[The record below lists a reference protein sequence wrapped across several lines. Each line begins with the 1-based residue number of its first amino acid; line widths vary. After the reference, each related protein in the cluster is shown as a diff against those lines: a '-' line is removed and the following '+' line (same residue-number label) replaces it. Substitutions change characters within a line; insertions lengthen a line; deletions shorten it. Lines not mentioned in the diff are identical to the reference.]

1 MITTAIIFD
10 HRNRTPKGRP
20 GALEVRI
27 TVDRKPLYIPTGI
40 KVLSSEW
47 KFGRIVDRPDSAAL
61 NERLDVIAQRI
72 ERIVTECVKNGTPI
86 DAARIKR
93 EAWGENLDDGKAPF
107 LDWADEAVKR
117 MDIQPGTRKHYITT
131 CKRLRAYGR
140 IRRWQD
146 LTSEAILDFDRYL
159 HTISVNQSD
168 AAKKMGLQEHPIS
181 DAAVYNYHKNM
192 KGLIRQALFE
202 GKLTASPYARLKG
215 KLKRGE
221 KESVEYL
228 TEEEVA
234 AFMSQH
240 PVPGT
245 TMAVAR
251 DLFVFQL
258 YTGLSFSDAQAFD
271 IRNYKH
277 IDGRWVANVARMKTG
292 VPAVSQLLP
301 PAVEVLERY
310 GMTIPTIN
318 NADYNHCLKAL
329 GMAAGISTPLHSHLA
344 RHTFA
349 TFMLRNGVKVEN
361 LARMM
366 GHTRITQTMRY
377 AKVLA
382 QSVHDDFDMIAR
394 MLNEK
399 DGHS

>member
-72 ERIVTECVKNGTPI
+72 ESIVTECVKNGTPI

-93 EAWGENLDDGKAPF
+93 EAWGENLDDGRAPF

-117 MDIQPGTRKHYITT
+117 MDVAPGTRKHYITT

-159 HTISVNQSD
+159 HTLSVNQSD
-168 AAKKMGLQEHPIS
+168 AAKKMCLQDHPIS

-202 GKLTASPYARLKG
+202 GKLTVSPYARLKG

-245 TMAVAR
+245 TMAVTRPSQGQNSTSATR
-251 DLFVFQL
+251 PRLLETPGTRSVIERFTLDGSESVTTKPVGKTMASACSKFVVPRILCRVSSTRCVSAPEEIIRTPASVAIFK
-258 YTGLSFSDAQAFD
+258 SF
-271 IRNYKH
+271 
-277 IDGRWVANVARMKTG
+277 
-292 VPAVSQLLP
+292 L
-301 PAVEVLERY
+301 
-310 GMTIPTIN
+310 
-318 NADYNHCLKAL
+318 
-329 GMAAGISTPLHSHLA
+329 
-344 RHTFA
+344 
-349 TFMLRNGVKVEN
+349 
-361 LARMM
+361 
-366 GHTRITQTMRY
+366 
-377 AKVLA
+377 
-382 QSVHDDFDMIAR
+382 
-394 MLNEK
+394 
-399 DGHS
+399 